1 MGHQCVAEVN
11 VWQIVL
17 AILFALPRLV
27 VILQQMHV
35 DAWFVRVA
43 VYRHLLHYANLQ
55 KINTVIL
62 ITKVLPADLLLIEG

>member
-55 KINTVIL
+55 KINEAGHCCPVKKYI
-62 ITKVLPADLLLIEG
+62 IVYK